1 MTTKQESMILM
12 DWKKMNNI
20 IYLLLLWIFCPL
32 CPKIFLI
39 EMWYKWDINKNNQKQ
54 IKYLITFPLFII
66 VIFTFIIIIFF
77 IIVIIIITIIIITII
92 LLLIIIITI
101 IIVIVIFFA
110 IFFIMIFDNFFNAF
124 LLRFNILKMSVIYA
138 AFIEKKSMLALIRVI
153 KFLYTRFYIF

>member
-77 IIVIIIITIIIITII
+77 FIVIIIIT
-92 LLLIIIITI
+92 IIIITI

>member
-77 IIVIIIITIIIITII
+77 FIVIIIIT
-92 LLLIIIITI
+92 IIIITI

-110 IFFIMIFDNFFNAF
+110 IFFIMFFDNFFNAF

>member
-92 LLLIIIITI
+92 
-101 IIVIVIFFA
+101 IVIVIFFA
-110 IFFIMIFDNFFNAF
+110 IFFIMFFDNFFNAF

>member
-92 LLLIIIITI
+92 
-101 IIVIVIFFA
+101 IVIVIFFA